1 MTEINEFMRGKT
13 SWFNKFI
20 NNFPIIKNTN
30 EFKKVDSIYPLEH
43 TFKIYK
49 LNFVIITLINLM
61 LFVTTI
67 LLFKKCMVNFDF
79 KNIFGITISTTLFL
93 IVFRKFITHLK
104 NIFEIKMDEKH
115 LEINGK
121 KYNWTDIKE
130 TYLAYEH
137 QNKTTIFHFIIEKK
151 NKEIEKYNLINFK
164 LNDTDFC
171 TQIEYLKNKK

>member
-1 MTEINEFMRGKT
+1 
-13 SWFNKFI
+13 
-20 NNFPIIKNTN
+20 
-30 EFKKVDSIYPLEH
+30 
-43 TFKIYK
+43 
-49 LNFVIITLINLM
+49 M

>member
-30 EFKKVDSIYPLEH
+30 EFKKVDSIYPLED

-151 NKEIEKYNLINFK
+151 NKEFEKYNLINFK